1 MNTTPNHN
9 SNASKVYHTHLRP
22 RRCPLL
28 WSPPSSAPL
37 PPKSLRAMLSS
48 STWFAYEKGQIG
60 EEECYSKLALEY
72 NASAGT
78 YALHFSERVN
88 LYTRTTS
95 SYLYT
100 SLRLKYQDLRIFAMS
115 NIAVGDYD
123 AIRDVL
129 DSWNIFDGIYV
140 SSHLGFYRSVI
151 SSTDVRPQ
159 ETIFVDDKL
168 ENVLSA
174 RSVGLCGVK
183 DWNLLGDPVKRGK
196 AFLEANRGAL
206 ESNFAQL
213 LILEVTND
221 PSLVNLQSYP
231 GAWNFFRDEGVSE
244 GNFPLDLDTTSLA
257 YSIMKH
263 DEETVTRVMD
273 EMLKYM
279 DVDGIIQTYF
289 DHTRPRIDPVV
300 CTNVLTLF
308 HSQNRGDELDKTF
321 DWVYEVLQNRAYLDG
336 TRYYWTAEC
345 FLYFLMRL
353 LQVAF
358 KSSGEANPKITDLHE
373 LLKKRTAER
382 VGVPGDSLALAMRLV
397 VCKYFDVEDPVD
409 IGVLRDLQC
418 EDGGWEIG
426 WVYKYGSSGVG
437 IGNRGF
443 TTALAVE
450 ALK

>member
-1 MNTTPNHN
+1 
-9 SNASKVYHTHLRP
+9 
-22 RRCPLL
+22 
-28 WSPPSSAPL
+28 
-37 PPKSLRAMLSS
+37 MLSS

-72 NASAGT
+72 NASAGDIRAT
-78 YALHFSERVN
+78 LLGARKSLHPNHKFLSFIQ
-88 LYTRTTS
+88 
-95 SYLYT
+95 

-140 SSHLGFYRSVI
+140 SCNEGERKPHLGFYRSVI

-174 RSVGLCGVK
+174 RSVGLCGVVFDSCEAVIRK
-183 DWNLLGDPVKRGK
+183 IGNLLGDPVKRGK
-196 AFLEANRGAL
+196 AFLEANREAL
-206 ESNFAQL
+206 ESVTKSGIVVRENFAQL

-257 YSIMKH
+257 YSIMKY
-263 DEETVTRVMD
+263 DEETVARVMD

-353 LQVAF
+353 LQVAL
-358 KSSGEANPKITDLHE
+358 KPSGPDAVNPKITDLHE

-397 VCKYFDVEDPVD
+397 VCKYFGIEDHVD
-409 IGVLRDLQC
+409 MEVLRDLQC